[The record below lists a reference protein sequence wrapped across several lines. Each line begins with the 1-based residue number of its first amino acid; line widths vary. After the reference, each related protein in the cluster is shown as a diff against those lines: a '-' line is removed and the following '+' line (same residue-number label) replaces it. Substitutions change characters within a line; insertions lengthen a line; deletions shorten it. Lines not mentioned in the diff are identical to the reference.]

1 MAKKKKKKKGSIVL
15 NIFIAAAFL
24 VGAGIFLYPT
34 VSDMWNQYRNA
45 QLISTYD
52 QAVTDL
58 SDDNYEK
65 LWKEAEE
72 YNAEHPV
79 NSIVDAFNEEEDYE
93 PTHPY
98 DEVLDPNGD
107 GLMGSIEIPKIQAK
121 LAIYHGLS
129 KNVLEKGVGHVE
141 GTSLPIGGE
150 STHAVL
156 AAHRGLPNAKLFT
169 DLDQMEVGDI
179 FILHI
184 LGKNLAYKVDQ
195 IKTVLPDETSD
206 LDIIEGEDHVTLITC
221 TPYGVNTHRLL
232 VRGVRTKYV
241 VEDTKND
248 ETIPQKLAV
257 VDPKRV
263 LAGGAAVL
271 VVLILLI
278 YLIVRHRD
286 KKRKTKQLS
295 ERKEE
300 AEGE

>member
-1 MAKKKKKKKGSIVL
+1 MRKNKKKKYIGLGLLFLIGLSIL
-15 NIFIAAAFL
+15 
-24 VGAGIFLYPT
+24 LYPM
-34 VSDMWNQYRNA
+34 VSDAWNRYRDSL
-45 QLISTYD
+45 LISNYSSS
-52 QAVTDL
+52 VS
-58 SDDNYEK
+58 SDDNSEK
-65 LWKEAEE
+65 IDSMWKAAQE
-72 YNAEHPV
+72 YNEQIKQESVP
-79 NSIVDAFNEEEDYE
+79 DAFSVRDGQTDSTYE
-93 PTHPY
+93 S
-98 DEVLDPNGD
+98 LLNLNGD
-107 GLMGSIEIPKIQAK
+107 GMMGYVEIPVIDVSIP
-121 LAIYHGLS
+121 IYHYTTDET
-129 KNVLEKGVGHVE
+129 LEKGAGHLF
-141 GTSLPIGGE
+141 GSSLPVGGK
-150 STHAVL
+150 STHCIL
-156 AAHRGLPNAKLFT
+156 SAHRGLPNAKLFT
-169 DLDQMEVGDI
+169 DLDQMEKGDI

-184 LGKNLAYKVDQ
+184 LGKHLAYKVDQ

-286 KKRKTKQLS
+286 KKRKKKQLS

-300 AEGE
+300 AESDEK

>member
-1 MAKKKKKKKGSIVL
+1 MAKKKKKKKSNVVL
-15 NIFIAAAFL
+15 NVFIAVAFL
-24 VGAGIFLYPT
+24 AGAGIFLYPT
-34 VSDMWNQYRNA
+34 ISDMWNQYRNA
-45 QLISTYD
+45 QLISDYD
-52 QAVTDL
+52 QAVTGL

-72 YNAEHPV
+72 YNAEHTV
-79 NSIVDAFNEEEDYE
+79 NAIVDAFDDEEDYE

-121 LAIYHGLS
+121 LAICHGLS

-169 DLDQMEVGDI
+169 DLDQMEIGDI

-195 IKTVLPDETSD
+195 IKTVLPEETSE
-206 LDIIEGEDHVTLITC
+206 LDIVEGEDLVTLVTC

-232 VRGVRTKYV
+232 VRGSRTEYV
-241 VEDTKND
+241 EEEESN
-248 ETIPQKLAV
+248 ETIPQKLAKT
-257 VDPKRV
+257 DPKKV
-263 LAGGAAVL
+263 LAAGGIVL
-271 VVLILLI
+271 VILILLV
-278 YLIVRHRD
+278 YLIVRRSG
-286 KKRKTKQLS
+286 KKRVS
-295 ERKEE
+295 GEKEE
-300 AEGE
+300 AEKSGKEN

>member
-1 MAKKKKKKKGSIVL
+1 M
-15 NIFIAAAFL
+15 
-24 VGAGIFLYPT
+24 
-34 VSDMWNQYRNA
+34 
-45 QLISTYD
+45 
-52 QAVTDL
+52 
-58 SDDNYEK
+58 
-65 LWKEAEE
+65 
-72 YNAEHPV
+72 

-195 IKTVLPDETSD
+195 IKTVLPEETSE
-206 LDIIEGEDHVTLITC
+206 LDIVEGEDYVTLVTC

-232 VRGVRTKYV
+232 VRGTRTEYV
-241 VEDTKND
+241 EEEKSND
-248 ETIPQKLAV
+248 TIPQKLAQT
-257 VDPKRV
+257 DPKKV
-263 LAGGAAVL
+263 LAAGSAVL
-271 VVLILLI
+271 VILILLV
-278 YLIVRHRD
+278 YLIVRRGE
-286 KKRKTKQLS
+286 KRRVS
-295 ERKEE
+295 GEKEE
-300 AEGE
+300 AEKSGKEN

>member
-1 MAKKKKKKKGSIVL
+1 M
-15 NIFIAAAFL
+15 
-24 VGAGIFLYPT
+24 
-34 VSDMWNQYRNA
+34 
-45 QLISTYD
+45 
-52 QAVTDL
+52 
-58 SDDNYEK
+58 EK
-65 LWKEAEE
+65 
-72 YNAEHPV
+72 
-79 NSIVDAFNEEEDYE
+79 
-93 PTHPY
+93 
-98 DEVLDPNGD
+98 
-107 GLMGSIEIPKIQAK
+107 
-121 LAIYHGLS
+121 
-129 KNVLEKGVGHVE
+129 
-141 GTSLPIGGE
+141 
-150 STHAVL
+150 
-156 AAHRGLPNAKLFT
+156 
-169 DLDQMEVGDI
+169 GDI

-278 YLIVRHRD
+278 YLIVR
-286 KKRKTKQLS
+286 S
-295 ERKEE
+295 
-300 AEGE
+300 

>member
-1 MAKKKKKKKGSIVL
+1 MAKKKKKKKSNVVL
-15 NIFIAAAFL
+15 NAFIAVAFL
-24 VGAGIFLYPT
+24 AGAGIFLYPT
-34 VSDMWNQYRNA
+34 ISDMWNQYRNA
-45 QLISTYD
+45 QLISDYD
-52 QAVTDL
+52 QAVTGL

-72 YNAEHPV
+72 YNEEHTV
-79 NSIVDAFNEEEDYE
+79 NAIVDAFDDEEDYE

-169 DLDQMEVGDI
+169 DLDQMEIGDI

-195 IKTVLPDETSD
+195 IKTVLPEETSE
-206 LDIIEGEDHVTLITC
+206 LDIVEGEDLVTLVTWYSLRSKYTQTSC
-221 TPYGVNTHRLL
+221 AGKPY
-232 VRGVRTKYV
+232 
-241 VEDTKND
+241 
-248 ETIPQKLAV
+248 
-257 VDPKRV
+257 RV
-263 LAGGAAVL
+263 CGG
-271 VVLILLI
+271 
-278 YLIVRHRD
+278 R
-286 KKRKTKQLS
+286 RK
-295 ERKEE
+295 
-300 AEGE
+300 